1 MNTMVSNICKHNER
15 IQVQGEKRILI
26 LDIEFQV
33 PAEYLGHT
41 GEWKVRIQSVLGWR

>member
-1 MNTMVSNICKHNER
+1 MNTMVSNICKHNES
-15 IQVQGEKRILI
+15 IKVQGEKIILI

-41 GEWKVRIQSVLGWR
+41 VEWEVRIQPVLGWR